1 MSSRIRL
8 LLMKLKAVQ
17 ALGFVSVARALL
29 YRVSLLSGL
38 NSVKRI
44 KHPLPEA
51 PFFHATNSNSTSAA
65 NLEGNTQWGLFRERG
80 KGNKRKDSTKDDA
93 LSYFGW
99 FAVPHDAAQPPNWFY
114 DPFNKTSFEHTA
126 KPWWLIPDF
135 VEPGADIKS
144 VWELSRFDWL
154 IPLSQRA
161 ARGELGA
168 LDQLNSWLADWVKQ
182 NPPYFGPNWKC
193 GQEASIRV
201 MHLIV
206 AALLLQQRNSALQ
219 SLTSLIEMHLKRI
232 RPTLMYAL
240 AQDNNHGTSEAAA
253 LWLGGSFLALNRD
266 DQQGKESDQANG
278 KRYQKLGARFLNE
291 RVRAL
296 IMDDGSFSQ
305 YSVTYHRLMLETMSL
320 CEVWVRQFDLP
331 VFSEKSRARI
341 ALATRWLASM
351 VIEETGDAP
360 NMGANDGA
368 HLLPLTNAGY
378 RDFRPAV
385 NLASF
390 LFCSHAPHKNA
401 TALEQLDWFGFDSKE
416 LAYGVANA
424 EGVQAGHHASAR
436 EGVHKKTKALTLFAD
451 GGFIKI
457 KQDDLSVFFRYPR
470 FQFRPGQCDALHVDV
485 WCGGENILRDAG
497 SYSYNAPA
505 AMLEYFNG
513 PAGHN
518 AIEFDR
524 RAAMPKLSRF
534 LYGKWLK
541 PKSVRVSDGTNIISC
556 EAGYKDW
563 QGVSHQRTLSL
574 KGRTLTVVDTCAGFT
589 KNAVLRWRLIN
600 ADWQVNDSSI
610 ASDAA
615 SITISSDQTP
625 LHLELVT
632 GYESRYYLQKTELP
646 VLEVEFGPCGNSV
659 LTITTEIS
667 LH

>member
-1 MSSRIRL
+1 MNSKIRM
-8 LLMKLKAVQ
+8 LLMKLKAVE

-38 NSVKRI
+38 NPVKRI
-44 KHPLPEA
+44 EHPIPEA
-51 PFFHATNSNSTSAA
+51 PFFYATNSRLRNVAK
-65 NLEGNTQWGLFRERG
+65 LEGNTQWGQYREGRG
-80 KGNKRKDSTKDDA
+80 KDSTKNNA

-99 FAVPHDAAQPPNWFY
+99 FAVPRDAVKPPNWFY
-114 DPFNKTSFEHTA
+114 DPFNKTSFEHSV

-168 LDQLNSWLADWVKQ
+168 LDQLNSWLADWVRQ

-206 AALLLQQRNSALQ
+206 AALFFQQHNGALQ

-253 LWLGGSFLALNRD
+253 LWLGGSFLALIGG
-266 DQQGKESDQANG
+266 DQQDKEKDQVKG
-278 KRYQKLGARFLNE
+278 KRYQKLGARLLNE

-320 CEVWVRQFDLP
+320 CEVWARIFDAP
-331 VFSEKSRARI
+331 VFSEQSRARI

-351 VIEETGDAP
+351 VNEETGDAP

-368 HLLPLTNAGY
+368 HLLPLTKAGY

-385 NLASF
+385 NLGSF
-390 LFCSHAPHKNA
+390 LFCSHAPYKNA
-401 TALEQLDWFGFDSKE
+401 TALEQLEWFGFDSKE
-416 LAYGVANA
+416 LACDIAST
-424 EGVQAGHHASAR
+424 EGAHKGL
-436 EGVHKKTKALTLFAD
+436 HKKEKALTHFSG

-497 SYSYNAPA
+497 SYSYNASA
-505 AMLEYFNG
+505 EMLDYFNG

-518 AIEFDR
+518 TIEFDR
-524 RAAMPKLSRF
+524 HAAMPKLSRF
-534 LYGKWLK
+534 LYGEWLK
-541 PKSVRVSDGTNIISC
+541 PKSVRVSDETNIISC

-563 QGVSHQRTLSL
+563 QGVSHQRRLSL

-625 LHLELVT
+625 LRLELVT

-646 VLEVEFGPCGNSV
+646 VLELDFGPCDNSV
-659 LTITTEIS
+659 LTIMTEIS

>member
-1 MSSRIRL
+1 MNPRIRL
-8 LLMKLKAVQ
+8 LSMKLKAVQ

-38 NSVKRI
+38 NPVKRI

-51 PFFHATNSNSTSAA
+51 PFFNATNSSSTSAA
-65 NLEGNTQWGLFRERG
+65 NLEGNTQWGLYRESDVG
-80 KGNKRKDSTKDDA
+80 KDSTKNNA

-99 FAVPHDAAQPPNWFY
+99 FAVPHDADQPPNWFY
-114 DPFNKTSFEHTA
+114 DPFNETSFEHTA

-144 VWELSRFDWL
+144 IWELSRFDWL

-161 ARGELGA
+161 ARGELSA
-168 LDQLNSWLADWVKQ
+168 LDQLNSWLADWVEQ
-182 NPPYFGPNWKC
+182 NPPYMGPNWKC

-201 MHLIV
+201 MHLSI
-206 AALLLQQRNSALQ
+206 AALLLQQHNGALQ

-253 LWLGGSFLALNRD
+253 LWLGGSFLALNGG
-266 DQQGKESDQANG
+266 DQLEKDQANG

-320 CEVWVRQFDLP
+320 CEVWARIFDAP
-331 VFSEKSRARI
+331 VFSEQSLARI
-341 ALATRWLASM
+341 ALATHWLASM
-351 VIEETGDAP
+351 VIEDTGDAP

-368 HLLPLTNAGY
+368 HLLPLTDAGY
-378 RDFRPAV
+378 RDFRPTV
-385 NLASF
+385 NLASV
-390 LFCSHAPHKNA
+390 LFCSHAPCKNA
-401 TALEQLDWFGFDSKE
+401 TALEQIKWFGFETKDF
-416 LAYGVANA
+416 AYEVASG
-424 EGVQAGHHASAR
+424 EGAHASVPEDA
-436 EGVHKKTKALTLFAD
+436 HKKTKALTHFAD

-470 FQFRPGQCDALHVDV
+470 FQFRPGQCDSLHVDV

-505 AMLEYFNG
+505 NMLEYFNG

-518 AIEFDR
+518 TIEFDH

-534 LYGKWLK
+534 LYGEWLK
-541 PKSVRVSDGTNIISC
+541 PEGVRVSDETKTTSC
-556 EAGYKDW
+556 EAGYRDW
-563 QGVSHQRTLSL
+563 QGVSHQRTLSFR
-574 KGRTLTVVDTCAGFT
+574 GRTLTVVDTCAGFT
-589 KNAVLRWRLIN
+589 ENAVLRWRLIN

-625 LHLELVT
+625 LRLELVT

-646 VLEVEFGPCGNSV
+646 VLEVEFGPCDHSV

-667 LH
+667 LR